1 MRYDERCPRPC
12 PSGQAPFLK
21 GKTTQRSVVTPATG
35 TIALQPTDP
44 GPVSQHRRPG
54 RSGDDAMEQ
63 PVLPNLDPIPAR
75 GSGAVEGSLLQ
86 AAFLSTYV
94 PRRCGI
100 ATFTRALTA
109 APRPPPDGDGRERL
123 VPHVAA
129 MHLDDV
135 ELAYPS
141 EVRLV
146 LPAADRAAY
155 LHAARTLSQSA
166 SGVSIPHADGLCG
179 G

>member
-1 MRYDERCPRPC
+1 MRYDARCQRPC

-21 GKTTQRSVVTPATG
+21 GETTQRSVVTPAAG

-44 GPVSQHRRPG
+44 GPVSQNRRPG

-63 PVLPNLDPIPAR
+63 PVLPNLDPILAR

-86 AAFLSTYV
+86 AAFRSTSV

-100 ATFTRALTA
+100 ATFTRDLIAGIRASL
-109 APRPPPDGDGRERL
+109 DGDGRERL

-155 LHAARTLSQSA
+155 LHAARTLSQRR
-166 SGVSIPHADGLCG
+166 SGGSIHPECHV
-179 G
+179 